1 MSLTLRRVLVV
12 AGVFILA
19 LGFMGNQFLS
29 SQKEPPPRKPPESLV
44 RKVDTFA
51 VYNQKI
57 PTSLSIQGSI
67 SAYDKIEI
75 FTEVSGTLVSSA
87 RPFKEGSYFSKGTTL
102 IKVDDTEARLS
113 LQAQKSALLN
123 AITQMMPDLKIDY
136 KESFPNW
143 STYLSEFDLDAPI
156 KAFPEPVNDQE
167 KFFVASRNL
176 YNQYY
181 TIKSGEERLSK
192 YLIKAPFGGVITAA
206 SINPG
211 TLVRAGQKL
220 GELMNTKNYELEA
233 TVPLRDLEYLKV
245 GDKVSLHSDDIPG
258 KWTGKIRR
266 INDQLDPGTQSVTVF
281 VAVNGRNLKEGM
293 YLRGNAAGRSID
305 DAVRIPKNLLINQ
318 ESVYRIQDNKL
329 ILHPVKVIKIY
340 EHDAVLKGIPDGT
353 ILVENIFPGMFD
365 GMTVAINQ

>member
-12 AGVFILA
+12 AGVFVLA
-19 LGFMGNQFLS
+19 LGFMGNQFLA
-29 SQKEPPPRKPPESLV
+29 SQKEPPPRKPPEALI
-44 RKVDTFA
+44 RKVDTFS
-51 VYNQKI
+51 VHNTQI
-57 PTSLSIQGSI
+57 PTSLAIQGSI
-67 SAYDKIEI
+67 RAYDKIEI

-87 RPFKEGSYFSKGTTL
+87 RPFKEGSYFSQGATL

-136 KESFPNW
+136 QESFPNW
-143 STYLSEFDLDAPI
+143 SAYLSEFNLDEAINP
-156 KAFPEPVNDQE
+156 FPKPVNDQE

-192 YLIKAPFGGVITAA
+192 YLIKAPFSGVITAA

-245 GDKVSLHSDDIPG
+245 GDKVTLRSDDIVG

-266 INDQLDPGTQSVTVF
+266 INNQLDPGTQSVTVF
-281 VAVNGRNLKEGM
+281 VAVNGSNLKEGM
-293 YLRGNAAGRSID
+293 YLRGNAAGKSIS
-305 DAVRIPKNLLINQ
+305 DAVRIPKRLLINQ
-318 ESVYRIQDNKL
+318 KSVYGIQDNKL
-329 ILHPVKVIKIY
+329 VLHDVEVIKID
-340 EHDAVLKGIPDGT
+340 EHDAVLKGIADGT
-353 ILVENIFPGMFD
+353 VLVENIFPGMFD
-365 GMTVAINQ
+365 GMTVAISE